1 MSLTSIRILNNYLF
15 PSQRLK
21 ISLLSRWKIIFIFN
35 RLISVSAL
43 QYLLNFNDLHVR
55 TWGVFSL
62 IEIYL
67 LSNYVIM
74 DSLWKCFLELNK
86 NLLISENL
94 FAYLISDKNRKDF
107 GLFFVIIQR
116 RKKHKEVDFLV
127 TYWQKNCRILR
138 FVFFL
143 FW

>member
-1 MSLTSIRILNNYLF
+1 
-15 PSQRLK
+15 
-21 ISLLSRWKIIFIFN
+21 
-35 RLISVSAL
+35 
-43 QYLLNFNDLHVR
+43 
-55 TWGVFSL
+55 
-62 IEIYL
+62 
-67 LSNYVIM
+67 M

-127 TYWQKNCRILR
+127 TY
-138 FVFFL
+138 
-143 FW
+143 